1 MRCVQ
6 LRCVQAHTIATRP
19 VAAVTDK
26 REQKKNLVI
35 LQKLKHMSLVKNG
48 SLFSENARLAA
59 QEEPDLHLIIYRER
73 FNIHAR
79 NR

>member
-1 MRCVQ
+1 M
-6 LRCVQAHTIATRP
+6 
-19 VAAVTDK
+19 
-26 REQKKNLVI
+26 VI

-59 QEEPDLHLIIYRER
+59 QEEPDLRLFIYWER
-73 FNIHAR
+73 FNVCAR

>member
-1 MRCVQ
+1 MQ

-26 REQKKNLVI
+26 REQKKLVI

-59 QEEPDLHLIIYRER
+59 QEETDLHLIIY
-73 FNIHAR
+73 
-79 NR
+79 